1 MSRMM
6 SVAAMALLTLAACE
20 KSKGT
25 TEEAPIKKGS
35 TPQPLPPP
43 PIDAPP
49 APVDAAVGGG
59 GDGDAAAAVDPHG
72 DHGEA
77 PAVPG
82 STAPGPVAPV
92 GGSDTVRPPV
102 AADLATYLKSVG
114 GKGTLRADIVTS
126 MGTFHCVL
134 FEKEAPMTVANF
146 VGLATG
152 QKPWE
157 HPSTGKV
164 TTGTPFYNG
173 LIFHRVIPGFMVQGG
188 DPLFNGTGGPGYNF
202 ADEIA
207 PSLKMDR
214 GGLLAMA
221 NAGPGPT
228 GGGTNGSQFFIT
240 ETGATWLTGKHTI
253 FGSCDEVDLVKKI
266 TGVPKGPND
275 KPTTPVTITK
285 VAISRK

>member
-1 MSRMM
+1 MRRTM
-6 SVAAMALLTLAACE
+6 SVLAIALLALAACE

-25 TEEAPIKKGS
+25 SEEAPIKKGS

-43 PIDAPP
+43 PIDA
-49 APVDAAVGGG
+49 APVPLDAPVGGG
-59 GDGDAAAAVDPHG
+59 GDGDAAVADPHG

-82 STAPGPVAPV
+82 STAPTPAPV
-92 GGSDTVRPPV
+92 GGSADNSVRPPV
-102 AADLATYLKSVG
+102 AADLPIYLKAVA
-114 GKGTLRADIVTS
+114 GKGSLRADIVTS
-126 MGTFHCVL
+126 MGTFHCAL
-134 FEKEAPMTVANF
+134 FEKEAPITVANF

-157 HPSTGKV
+157 KV
-164 TTGTPFYNG
+164 DTKKVMTNTPFYNG
-173 LIFHRVIPGFMVQGG
+173 LIFHRVIPGFMIQGG

-214 GGLLAMA
+214 AGLLAMA

-240 ETGATWLTGKHTI
+240 EAGATWLTGKHTI

-266 TGVPKGPND
+266 TAVPKGPGD
-275 KPTTPVTITK
+275 RPVTPVTITK
-285 VAISRK
+285 VAILRK